1 MRQVEL
7 VRQRIIRGQ
16 HSEIMKL
23 RQFLSM
29 TDNGEALPKLT
40 GDDAEK
46 LLVTV
51 VDTILLHIGHQVVK
65 PKDGRTRTAK
75 AL

>member
-1 MRQVEL
+1 MKQVEL

-29 TDNGEALPKLT
+29 TDNGAALPSLQ
-40 GDDAEK
+40 DENAEK
-46 LLVTV
+46 LLVSI
-51 VDTILLHIGHQVVK
+51 VDTILQHIGHQVAK

-75 AL
+75 AI